1 MTDPQVAATGTG
13 PAPVRAG
20 DERRLPGNNGMWLFV
35 LGDLFIFLAY
45 FVIFMVYR
53 RWDPE
58 TFLASQG
65 HVDLLAGCV
74 NTLVLLASSFL
85 VALAVAAARQRD
97 VRRSTRLL
105 AGAGACGLLFM
116 AIKAYEWVRLTHDGF
131 TFTHD
136 NFFMFYFAF
145 TGVHLFHVLMG
156 LVVLA
161 VVRLELRAPSPREH
175 VVEAGAVYWHMVDLL
190 WVVLFALL
198 YVVR

>member
-1 MTDPQVAATGTG
+1 MTLQEVAQAEPGATPT
-13 PAPVRAG
+13 APG
-20 DERRLPGNNGMWLFV
+20 DRLRLPGNGGMWLFV
-35 LGDLFIFLAY
+35 LGDLFIFLVY
-45 FVIFMVYR
+45 FVVFMVYR
-53 RWDPE
+53 HGDPAA
-58 TFLASQG
+58 FLASQR
-65 HVDLLAGCV
+65 HLDLLAGCL
-74 NTLVLLASSFL
+74 NTLVLLASSYL
-85 VALAVAAARQRD
+85 VALAVDAARRRD

-105 AGAGACGLLFM
+105 TGAAACGVLFM
-116 AIKAYEWVRLTHDGF
+116 AVKAFEWVRLTQHGY

-161 VVRLELRAPSPREH
+161 VVRLELRAPRPRDH

-198 YVVR
+198 YVMR